1 MAKVK
6 SSESQPISKKVLV
19 SAREITQGMEKLRE
33 LIPQVE
39 ELMKDGIPYQEARR
53 VKTEFQVRKTIREI
67 FGPGSPEC
75 IANQQHR
82 INTNNETE
90 ITKTLSMLHDLI
102 AGLEGK
108 KLGLLGGGH
117 RPSPHATD
125 GRTAK
130 HEHAPTPVQPVEP
143 AAPAAPDP
151 GHPSAHLAVA
161 SLQPTAPDPVLP
173 LDHLAVASLQPNAPD
188 QAPLSDH
195 LAVASL
201 QPTRPS
207 DSGAGSTIVTAEPR
221 AVPTP
226 SPFEARNPLDALGFI
241 RKLCTRFHA
250 LVRELR
256 LRSENRPPFDVEDE
270 HDVRDMVR
278 ALLCLEFEDL
288 SMEEWTP
295 PYAGG
300 ASRTDFFLKQERIV
314 IVVKKTRQG
323 LGAKE
328 IADQVAIDFQRYSI
342 HPSCHM
348 LLYFIYDPEGRVVNP
363 RRLEASL
370 ARESAG
376 RTVEVLI
383 APK

>member
-6 SSESQPISKKVLV
+6 SPDSQPISKKVLV
-19 SAREITQGMEKLRE
+19 SAREITQGVEKLGE

-90 ITKTLSMLHDLI
+90 IAKTLSMLHDLI
-102 AGLEGK
+102 TGLEEK

-130 HEHAPTPVQPVEP
+130 HEHTPKPVQPVEP
-143 AAPAAPDP
+143 AAPAEPAPAPLPD
-151 GHPSAHLAVA
+151 HLVVA
-161 SLQPTAPDPVLP
+161 SLQPTAPDPAP
-173 LDHLAVASLQPNAPD
+173 SLDPLAVASIQPI
-188 QAPLSDH
+188 
-195 LAVASL
+195 
-201 QPTRPS
+201 RPS
-207 DSGAGSTIVTAEPR
+207 DSGAASAIVTAEPR
-221 AVPTP
+221 AVPTSLP
-226 SPFEARNPLDALGFI
+226 SEARDPLDALRFI

-295 PYAGG
+295 SYAGG

-328 IADQVAIDFQRYSI
+328 ITDQVAIDFQRYSI
-342 HPSCHM
+342 HPNCHM
-348 LLYFIYDPEGRVVNP
+348 LLCFIYDPEGRVVNP
-363 RRLEASL
+363 LRLEAKL

>member
-1 MAKVK
+1 MAKIK
-6 SSESQPISKKVLV
+6 SPESQPISKKVLL
-19 SAREITQGMEKLRE
+19 SAREITQGIEKLRE

-39 ELMKDGIPYQEARR
+39 ELMKDGIPYQEARK

-67 FGPGSPEC
+67 FGAGSPEC

-90 ITKTLSMLHDLI
+90 IAKTLSMLHDLI
-102 AGLEGK
+102 TSLQEK
-108 KLGLLGGGH
+108 KLGLLGGGQ
-117 RPSPHATD
+117 RLSPHATD

-130 HEHAPTPVQPVEP
+130 HEQSAMPVQPVEP

-151 GHPSAHLAVA
+151 VLPSDHLEVA
-161 SLQPTAPDPVLP
+161 SRRPTEPDP
-173 LDHLAVASLQPNAPD
+173 ASS
-188 QAPLSDH
+188 SDH

-201 QPTRPS
+201 QETRPA
-207 DSGAGSTIVTAEPR
+207 DSGAGNAIVTAEPR
-221 AVPTP
+221 AVLTP
-226 SPFEARNPLDALGFI
+226 LSSEARDPLNALGFI

-328 IADQVAIDFQRYSI
+328 IADQVASDFQRYSI
-342 HPSCHM
+342 HPNCHM
-348 LLYFIYDPEGRVVNP
+348 LLCFIYDPEGRVVNP
-363 RRLEASL
+363 RRLEANL

>member
-1 MAKVK
+1 MAVHPESPEAQMAKSK
-6 SSESQPISKKVLV
+6 SPESQPISKKGFL
-19 SAREITQGMEKLRE
+19 SAREIQGIEKLRG
-33 LIPQVE
+33 LIVQVE
-39 ELMKDGIPYQEARR
+39 ELMKDGIPYQDARR
-53 VKTEFQVRKTIREI
+53 VKTEFRMREIIREI
-67 FGPGSPEC
+67 FGDESPEC
-75 IANQQHR
+75 KANKQHR
-82 INTNNETE
+82 INTDSATE
-90 ITKTLSMLHDLI
+90 IAKTLSMLHDLI
-102 AGLEGK
+102 AGLEEK
-108 KLGLLGGGH
+108 KLGLPGGSH
-117 RPSPHATD
+117 RSSTHAAAD
-125 GRTAK
+125 RTAK
-130 HEHAPTPVQPVEP
+130 HEKPPTSAKAVEP
-143 AAPAAPDP
+143 AAPPEPAPAPSSD
-151 GHPSAHLAVA
+151 HPAVA
-161 SLQPTAPDPVLP
+161 SPQ
-173 LDHLAVASLQPNAPD
+173 Q
-188 QAPLSDH
+188 
-195 LAVASL
+195 
-201 QPTRPS
+201 TRPS
-207 DSGAGSTIVTAEPR
+207 DGGAGSAIVAAEPR

-226 SPFEARNPLDALGFI
+226 LPSEARDPLVALVFI

-256 LRSENRPPFDVEDE
+256 QRSENRSPFDVEDE

-295 PYAGG
+295 PYGGG

-348 LLYFIYDPEGRVVNP
+348 LLCFIYDPEGRVVNP
-363 RRLEASL
+363 RRLEANL
-370 ARESAG
+370 TRESAG

>member
-1 MAKVK
+1 MAKSK
-6 SSESQPISKKVLV
+6 SPESQSISKKGFL
-19 SAREITQGMEKLRE
+19 SAREIQGIEKLRG

-39 ELMKDGIPYQEARR
+39 ELMKDGIPYQDARK

-67 FGPGSPEC
+67 FGDDSPEC
-75 IANQQHR
+75 KANRQHR

-90 ITKTLSMLHDLI
+90 IAKTLSMLHDLI
-102 AGLEGK
+102 AGLEEK
-108 KLGLLGGGH
+108 KLGLLGGGQ
-117 RPSPHATD
+117 RLSPHATD
-125 GRTAK
+125 GRKAK
-130 HEHAPTPVQPVEP
+130 HEPSALPVQPVEP
-143 AAPAAPDP
+143 AVPAK
-151 GHPSAHLAVA
+151 
-161 SLQPTAPDPVLP
+161 PDPVP
-173 LDHLAVASLQPNAPD
+173 P
-188 QAPLSDH
+188 SDH

-201 QPTRPS
+201 RPIAPDPVPSSDHRSVAFPQQTQPS
-207 DSGAGSTIVTAEPR
+207 DSGAGSAIIAAEPR

-226 SPFEARNPLDALGFI
+226 LPSAARDPLEALGFI

-328 IADQVAIDFQRYSI
+328 IADQVASDFQRYSI
-342 HPSCHM
+342 HPNCHM
-348 LLYFIYDPEGRVVNP
+348 LLCFIYDPEGRVVNP
-363 RRLEASL
+363 RRLEANL